1 MTNLRQLLAF
11 NIKQNRL
18 RLGYSQAKLAEKA
31 ESSTQYIAMIE
42 LGRKFPSPEMIDRL
56 AAAMEIDN
64 LDLFTPPP
72 FQKELLEEIHKSVLS
87 DLEKRISRS
96 VNKAVRET
104 VSTVITSYIMEIKQ
118 LNKPEIQSN

>member
-1 MTNLRQLLAF
+1 MTDLRQLLAF
-11 NIKQNRL
+11 NIRQNRHKMGL
-18 RLGYSQAKLAEKA
+18 SQAKLAEKA

-42 LGRKFPSPEMIDRL
+42 LGRKFPSPEMLDRL

-72 FQKELLEEIHKSVLS
+72 FVKGSLENIQETVLT

-104 VSTVITSYIMEIKQ
+104 VSTVITSYIMEMKNGEQ
-118 LNKPEIQSN
+118 QQG

>member
-11 NIKQNRL
+11 NIKQNRH
-18 RLGYSQAKLAEKA
+18 RLGFSQARLAEKA
-31 ESSTQYIAMIE
+31 ETSTQYIAMIE
-42 LGRKFPSPEMIDRL
+42 LGRKFPSPEMLDRL

-64 LDLFTPPP
+64 LDLFSPPP
-72 FQKELLEEIHKSVLS
+72 FMKESLENLRETVLT

-104 VSTVITSYIMEIKQ
+104 VSTVITSYIMEKR
-118 LNKPEIQSN
+118 